1 MKHLAQIV
9 LVLFVAFLSTPTI
22 VSLIEK
28 KTDVSIFYSLTEEEI
43 HKDIKVFKEVSR
55 QNYARPSSDL
65 NGSLKGKIIYEN
77 LSRHDKV
84 TGKIFSPPPNW
95 FNTSMLFV

>member
-1 MKHLAQIV
+1 MKYLAQIV

-43 HKDIKVFKEVSR
+43 HKELKEVKAEIKSYDYPITTIALKKSR
-55 QNYARPSSDL
+55 IVS
-65 NGSLKGKIIYEN
+65 EN
-77 LSRHDKV
+77 LSKHDNV
-84 TGKIFSPPPNW
+84 SSVIFSPPPE
-95 FNTSMLFV
+95 FI

>member
-1 MKHLAQIV
+1 MKYLAQIV

-43 HKDIKVFKEVSR
+43 HKELKEVKAEIKSYDYPISTIALKKSR
-55 QNYARPSSDL
+55 IVS
-65 NGSLKGKIIYEN
+65 EN
-77 LSRHDKV
+77 LSKHDKV
-84 TGKIFSPPPNW
+84 ASVIFSPPPE
-95 FNTSMLFV
+95 FI

>member
-43 HKDIKVFKEVSR
+43 HKELKEVKAEIKSYDYPIT
-55 QNYARPSSDL
+55 NIV
-65 NGSLKGKIIYEN
+65 LKKSKIVSEN
-77 LSRHDKV
+77 LSKHDKV
-84 TGKIFSPPPNW
+84 ASVIFSPPPE
-95 FNTSMLFV
+95 FI

>member
-1 MKHLAQIV
+1 MKYLAQIV

-43 HKDIKVFKEVSR
+43 HKELKEVKAEIKSYDYPISTIALKKSR
-55 QNYARPSSDL
+55 IVS
-65 NGSLKGKIIYEN
+65 EN
-77 LSRHDKV
+77 LSKHDNV
-84 TGKIFSPPPNW
+84 SSVIFSPPPE
-95 FNTSMLFV
+95 FI

>member
-1 MKHLAQIV
+1 MKHLAQII

-43 HKDIKVFKEVSR
+43 HKELKEVKAEIKSYDYPITTIALKKSR
-55 QNYARPSSDL
+55 IVS
-65 NGSLKGKIIYEN
+65 EN
-77 LSRHDKV
+77 LSKHDNV
-84 TGKIFSPPPNW
+84 SSVIFSPPPE
-95 FNTSMLFV
+95 FI

>member
-43 HKDIKVFKEVSR
+43 HKELKEVKAEIKSYDYPITTIALKKSR
-55 QNYARPSSDL
+55 IVS
-65 NGSLKGKIIYEN
+65 EN
-77 LSRHDKV
+77 LSKHDNV
-84 TGKIFSPPPNW
+84 SSVIFSPPPE
-95 FNTSMLFV
+95 FI